1 MNVPLSDLGSFEP
14 VLREL
19 RADRDV
25 GSLGVLAILAG
36 RSASMSSA
44 DLLEELEANGIR
56 VKYLGTPFIASL
68 AGRGLVS
75 TVVLDSDGR
84 VAPTAEFLAQ
94 GADVRS
100 AIATY
105 CSEAARQLTVVD
117 TLDFQ
122 DDCRFCQARDTWTVA
137 EYGSVW
143 LSQDGHPVSEGHHL
157 VIPKRHAADLFAMTR
172 EERADADAMIQAIRA
187 KLVEDDPTIAGFNV
201 GMNCGKEAGQS
212 IYHAHWH
219 VIPRRAGDSKA
230 KKGGVRGVIPEK
242 MEY

>member
-25 GSLGVLAILAG
+25 GSLGVLAVLAR

-94 GADVRS
+94 GEDVRS
-100 AIATY
+100 AIAAY